1 MIAFYY
7 GPGSRI
13 VINYG
18 SAKAKTYGSYGSGS
32 GSKKTILTKTMT
44 NLNDVLNAVMSIQ
57 LPFAIIPALCF
68 SSSRL
73 VMGDFR

>member
-1 MIAFYY
+1 
-7 GPGSRI
+7 
-13 VINYG
+13 
-18 SAKAKTYGSYGSGS
+18 
-32 GSKKTILTKTMT
+32 MT